1 MLELPAHIKLAQ
13 TTAVM
18 AILNMLPSS
27 KGKFQEKTDPFY
39 SKRKTWK
46 TRVGTASPPSWEL
59 YKAHS
64 YQNRN
69 QNTSKHRF
77 LIHHE
82 LFC

>member
-27 KGKFQEKTDPFY
+27 KGKFRQRTDLFY
-39 SKRKTWK
+39 SKKKTWK

-59 YKAHS
+59 YKAH
-64 YQNRN
+64 
-69 QNTSKHRF
+69 TATKTGIK
-77 LIHHE
+77 IHPSTA
-82 LFC
+82 F